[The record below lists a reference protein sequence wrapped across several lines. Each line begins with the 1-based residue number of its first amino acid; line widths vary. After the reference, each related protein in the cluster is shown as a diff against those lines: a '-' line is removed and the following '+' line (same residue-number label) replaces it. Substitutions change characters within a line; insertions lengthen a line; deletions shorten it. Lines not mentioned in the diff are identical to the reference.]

1 MIFALDVGTRKV
13 AGLIGYVENDILN
26 VVDFEV
32 LEHPAR
38 NMLDGQIHDI
48 KGVAAVIET
57 VKKKLEERNEVKLDE
72 VAVAVAGRFLKT
84 VTLEAE
90 LDFSGD
96 LIDEGTVKEL
106 EMKAVSQIPSSDD
119 SGSELHCVGY
129 SVIEYRLDG
138 FWIRNLIGH
147 RGKKLYVRVVA
158 ALLPVQ
164 VVDAMIIALRKAG
177 LRPSFLTLEPMAA
190 LQIAVPED
198 LRILNIALV
207 DIGAGTS
214 DIAVAKGGTIVGYDM
229 VPMAGDEITEV
240 IAQSYLLDF
249 LSAEKLK
256 RMINDSTSFETI
268 DVTGNKIIINGSSV
282 VKVISPTVEMIAKSI
297 ADKIK
302 QLNLAKPSALFL
314 VGGGAKLR
322 YLQNQLAHVLDLPIE
337 RVALRTVEELPRI
350 KSFREDFK
358 GSEYVTLAGIAY
370 VSAYNSGSIYDT
382 VSLNGERIRLIKI
395 GQNQSILQLLI
406 QKGFKFAEIFG
417 MPQPT
422 ITFEINGETRM
433 IPGKIS
439 GGMKILLNGTEV
451 PLHHTIRNGD
461 EIVIKYNEI
470 ERFESR
476 LQDFVKQIIVEVDH
490 QEITRFWPKI
500 SINGEVTENLDHLIK
515 DGDKIQVQYPDTEEV
530 KKIINDKMGFLN
542 YSINGESKTAQKTFL
557 ELVEIKDENE
567 REKKYIFR
575 TRKAKIKDVLPK
587 YEPVKV
593 FFNDQEIFLS
603 PVNSIVLV
611 NGEYVSVESELSDGM
626 VIEHQTWQPIVADV
640 LARVNLKI
648 DSIADYKIF
657 LNEKPAS
664 FVEKVNQNDKIR
676 FETVRKAQ

>member
-57 VKKKLEERNEVKLDE
+57 VKKKLEQRNEVKLDE

-256 RMINDSTSFETI
+256 RMIDDSTSFETI
-268 DVTGNKIIINGSSV
+268 DVTGNKIVINGSSV
-282 VKVISPTVEMIAKSI
+282 VKAISPTVEMIAKSI

-302 QLNLAKPSALFL
+302 QLNLTKPSALFL

-422 ITFEINGETRM
+422 ITFEINGETQM

-470 ERFESR
+470 EKLEPK

-500 SINGEVTENLDHLIK
+500 SINGEATENLDHLIK

-530 KKIINDKMGFLN
+530 KKIINDKMGLLN
-542 YSINGESKTAQKTFL
+542 YSINSESKTAQKTFL

-575 TRKAKIKDVLPK
+575 TRKTKIKDVLPK
-587 YEPVKV
+587 HEPVKV
-593 FFNDQEIFLS
+593 FFNDEEIVLS

-611 NGEYVSVESELSDGM
+611 NGEYVSVETELSDGM
-626 VIEHQTWQPIVADV
+626 AIEHPAWQPIVADV

-676 FETVRKAQ
+676 FEIIRKVQ